1 MLLELSQ
8 IIYAVRNLDAGAQR
22 IAAYGLIVLDGGRHP
37 GLGTANRIVPL
48 GGSYFELLSVVDERE
63 ARGNN
68 FGRALLAQ
76 LQQGDHLVRWSL
88 RTDDI
93 DRVAAERGLK
103 PERRSRRRP
112 DDVLL
117 SWRAA
122 GLDLSLREGW
132 LPFFMQWDD
141 PAQYPG
147 SLPVQHAQHVH
158 GIAWLEITPR
168 DDQLLQRWL
177 GSAHVPLRIVA
188 DNPGIHHV
196 GLSVEND
203 VLVLP

>member
-8 IIYAVRNLDAGAQR
+8 VIYAVHDLDVAARR
-22 IAAYGLIVLDGGRHP
+22 IASYGLTVLEGGRHP

-48 GGSYFELLSVVDERE
+48 GGSYFELLGVVDEQE

-103 PERRSRRRP
+103 PERRSRQRP
-112 DDVLL
+112 DGVLL
-117 SWRAA
+117 SWHAA
-122 GLDLSLREGW
+122 GLELSLQEGW

-141 PAQYPG
+141 PTQYPG
-147 SLPVQHAQHVH
+147 ALPVQHAQRVH
-158 GIAWLEITPR
+158 DIAWLEITSR
-168 DDQLLQRWL
+168 DDQFLQRWL
-177 GSAHVPLRIVA
+177 GSAY
-188 DNPGIHHV
+188 
-196 GLSVEND
+196 
-203 VLVLP
+203 